1 MDAQTILE
9 RVQALSDEFA
19 CSAPERRL
27 RRGLDRADFA
37 RLAQAGFLL
46 SGVPSAHGGIW
57 EGSGSARPVAEMLRV
72 LAHADSSLA
81 LVAAMHPAVIA
92 FGGWLTLEE
101 APAPYAAAWAEQ
113 REWVFDTAKRGEWW
127 GTITSEPGS
136 GGDVLQTKAIAR
148 PAGEAGCYL
157 LSGDKHFGSGSG
169 VMSYMITTALPE
181 GEAGPDMFFM
191 DVRGVPWDGTAG
203 VTLTASWDG
212 QGMTATQS
220 HAMRFGDFPAR
231 RAAWPDYSARQAALR
246 ERGAGLVAVLFTA
259 VIVGIAETALAT
271 ARRQLG
277 PRWTAG

>member
-203 VTLTASWDG
+203 VTLFGAPGCPARARRRPRRRAVYRCHRRDCRNRARHCAPPARAAACLAASLRAG
-212 QGMTATQS
+212 GV
-220 HAMRFGDFPAR
+220 GAR
-231 RAAWPDYSARQAALR
+231 RAGRLADRAGV
-246 ERGAGLVAVLFTA
+246 RGRA
-259 VIVGIAETALAT
+259 
-271 ARRQLG
+271 ARR
-277 PRWTAG
+277 